1 MKRSRHNDIRAAL
14 LSAPDGLTARE
25 IADKLGVDR
34 NTVSYA
40 IKHIYGVYIDRWTV
54 PKRGQFAA
62 VYMCVPVPPHAPHP
76 TERYLPKTLW
86 QSHAP
91 TTM

>member
-1 MKRSRHNDIRAAL
+1 MTIQQV
-14 LSAPDGLTARE
+14 
-25 IADKLGVDR
+25 ADKLG
-34 NTVSYA
+34 TGYKSIQKT
-40 IKHIYGVYIDRWTV
+40 IKLIWGVYIDRWTV

-86 QSHAP
+86 QSHAT